1 MADLNTDERT
11 VVERTN
17 SSFNVANVII
27 AIAILLLVLGVL
39 KYFGATPF

>member
-11 VVERTN
+11 VVERSN
-17 SSFNVANVII
+17 FNVANVII
-27 AIAILLLVLGVL
+27 AIAILLAVLGIL